1 MPPVVG
7 LRLETVDL
15 SHPVRQIALR
25 SFNQEV
31 VMVIHEARRVAEPMI
46 PLDDLGEEGQKAL
59 PIAGVR
65 RGERG
70 IAKTV

>member
-1 MPPVVG
+1 
-7 LRLETVDL
+7 
-15 SHPVRQIALR
+15 
-25 SFNQEV
+25 
-31 VMVIHEARRVAEPMI
+31 MVLHEARRVAEPAI
-46 PLDDLGEEGQKAL
+46 PLNDLGEEGQKAL